1 MPYKAL
7 YRTYRPFTF
16 EEVAGQQQIIQ
27 TLRNALTLNKLS
39 HAYLFT
45 GPRGTGKTTMAK
57 LFAKALNCEQG
68 LGKQCNSCSNCK
80 AINDNSHPDVLEID
94 AASNNGV
101 DEVRDLIEK
110 VKYSPIKGQY
120 KVYIIDEVHM
130 MTSGAFNA
138 LLKTLEEPP
147 AHVIFIL
154 ATTDP
159 HKIIPTILSRCQRY
173 DFSKVSPSDI
183 YVRLVDVLKKEKV
196 TYDERALQWLIN
208 LADGGVRDALSMLDQ
223 IIAYAGNH
231 IEEKHILDL
240 FGLISVSNKID
251 LLTMI
256 ALGENEKL
264 LTHIQGFEASGVDLK
279 RLVDDL
285 IQLLKDVL
293 IFLRTQNSDLLV
305 LLTVDEVNH
314 LLDFIDYHVLSTL
327 IQWMMQ
333 LQSQIKSAS
342 SVRTYIEISFLDFS
356 QKMIEIN
363 AKSLKSKPA
372 LKKEVSI
379 FETPKIEAKPIDFS
393 VGEFALQ
400 GEKIAIQDDDVIQV
414 MMTGL
419 KDDKNALQAKWGL
432 LDSFALDDKVG
443 KFASV
448 LREATPYVLSKKIL
462 IIECEL
468 PMHID
473 KINNVTNQSSMQTIV
488 EQLLG
493 RKVIVYAI
501 HRQEAI
507 RLKKYYLNLAQAK
520 KLPDKQD
527 EPIQIKNWMNP

>member
-68 LGKQCNSCSNCK
+68 LGKQCNSCENCQ
-80 AINDNSHPDVLEID
+80 AINDNAHPDVIEID

-110 VKYSPIKGQY
+110 VKYSPIKGQH

-173 DFSKVSPSDI
+173 DFSKVSSSDI
-183 YVRLVDVLKKEKV
+183 YVRLVEILKKETI
-196 TYDERALQWLIN
+196 TYEERALQWLIH

-240 FGLISVSNKID
+240 FGLISVTNKID

-256 ALGENEKL
+256 ALSEHDRL
-264 LTHIQGFEASGVDLK
+264 LTQIQGFESSGVDLK

-293 IFLRTQNSDLLV
+293 IYLRTQNSDLLV
-305 LLTVDEVNH
+305 LLTVEEVNH
-314 LLDFIDYHVLSTL
+314 LLDIIDYSLLSTL

-333 LQSQIKSAS
+333 LQGQLKSAS
-342 SVRTYIEISFLDFS
+342 SIRTYIEIAFLDFS
-356 QKMIEIN
+356 HKMKEMN
-363 AKSLKSKPA
+363 TKSLQSKST
-372 LKKEVSI
+372 LKKEVSL
-379 FETPKIEAKPIDFS
+379 FETTKLETKPIDFS

-400 GEKIAIQDDDVIQV
+400 GEKIAIHDDDVIQI
-414 MMTGL
+414 MMMGL
-419 KDDKNALQAKWGL
+419 KDDKNALQAKWGM
-432 LDSFALDDKVG
+432 LDSFALDERVG

-462 IIECEL
+462 IVECDL
-468 PMHID
+468 PISID
-473 KINNVTNQSSMQTIV
+473 KINNVINQDSMQTIV
-488 EQLLG
+488 EHMLG
-493 RKVIVYAI
+493 RRVIVYAI
-501 HRQEAI
+501 QRQEAI

-520 KLPDKQD
+520 KLPNKSEQT
-527 EPIQIKNWMNP
+527 IQITNWKPA

>member
-27 TLRNALTLNKLS
+27 TLRNALNLNKLS

-68 LGKQCNSCSNCK
+68 IGHQCNQCSNCK
-80 AINDNSHPDVLEID
+80 AINDNAHPDVIEID

-110 VKYSPIKGQY
+110 VKYSPIKGVY

-147 AHVIFIL
+147 AHVIFVL

-173 DFSKVSPSDI
+173 DFAKVSTSDI
-183 YVRLVDVLKKEKV
+183 YVRLVEILKKEKV
-196 TYDERALQWLIN
+196 TYEERALQWLIH

-231 IEEKHILDL
+231 IKEKHLLDL
-240 FGLISVSNKID
+240 FGLISITNKID

-264 LTHIQGFEASGVDLK
+264 LTQIQGFESAGVDLK

-293 IFLRTQNSDLLV
+293 VYLRTQNQDLLN

-314 LLDFIDYHVLSTL
+314 ILELIDYHLVSTL
-327 IQWMMQ
+327 IQWMMHLQTQ
-333 LQSQIKSAS
+333 LKSATS
-342 SVRTYIEISFLDFS
+342 TRTYIEIAFLDFS
-356 QKMIEIN
+356 QKMKDMN
-363 AKSLKSKPA
+363 AKSLQAKPSIQQ
-372 LKKEVSI
+372 EVSI
-379 FETPKIEAKPIDFS
+379 FEKPLPPTKPIDFV
-393 VGEFALQ
+393 VGEFVSQ
-400 GEKIAIQDDDVIQV
+400 GEKISLQDDDVIQV

-419 KDDKNALQAKWGL
+419 KDDKNVLQAKWTL
-432 LDSFALDDKVG
+432 LDGFALDEKVG

-448 LREATPYVLSKKIL
+448 LREAMPYVLTKKIL
-462 IIECEL
+462 ILECNL
-468 PMHID
+468 PIHID
-473 KINNVTNQSSMQTIV
+473 KINNVTNQTSMQIII

-493 RKVIVYAI
+493 RKVVVYAI
-501 HRQEAI
+501 SRNEAI

-520 KLPDKQD
+520 KLPDKQ
-527 EPIQIKNWMNP
+527 EGPIQITNWAST